1 MDLTLNNSG
10 SAAPVIKN
18 DRDRLRTI
26 VVVEDDEGLSRLIIK
41 SLKAEGFAIHGI
53 SKGSQAIKA
62 AADNP
67 DAILLLDFFL
77 HDMTAEDIILALKNK
92 RIKVPFIILTGQGDE
107 QIAIKM
113 MKLGAKDY
121 IKKEEGFLELL
132 PTVIRRVIK
141 ELNTEEKL
149 FQAQNALKESEEKYR
164 SIFDNAANLI
174 TSSDKKG
181 IVVDCNSRITQM
193 LGYEPHEIIGQ
204 SILKIIHPDY
214 EEKLLKCLEKITSRN
229 DTNNQEFIMVRKD
242 GIPID
247 VNINPAV
254 LMNDKGKCIS
264 TVCIVNDITEQ
275 KRIGKELEWE
285 LTVNTALADLSNALV
300 ISAFSIKDIANIVL
314 DYAKLITTSRHG
326 YISSVDPLSGSSI
339 SYGLTQMFEDNNLNF
354 NKNDK
359 VFFSKEADGQYHGLR
374 GHTLNTGAAFYTNS
388 PSTHTSS
395 RGTPEG
401 HVPINN
407 FLSVPSMFG
416 EKVVGL
422 IALANSDRDYT
433 ELDMKV
439 IERLADLYAIAIQRK
454 QMEEKLRKSE
464 ASLEE
469 AQRIAKIGNYI
480 WNSDKDQLTW
490 SQGTFLIFGLKP
502 GEFEPSFQKFI
513 DFIHPEDKR
522 RVTEIIK
529 EAIIKKTGYDVEY
542 RIVLKDKTERMLRDE
557 GEVRCDEHN
566 KPVRIF
572 GVIQDI
578 TERKNFEK
586 ALFDVEERERQR
598 IGYELHDGLGQ
609 LLTGISFKNRG
620 LERKLEKS
628 SCREADDAT
637 EISILIDEAKE
648 QVSRLSK
655 GLSPVEM
662 DKEGLRAALEA
673 LASHNNKI
681 FRIPCTFT
689 CDKSVSVHNE
699 AAITQLYRI
708 AQEAVTN
715 AVKHGKPDRI
725 DIFLEKRNDEISL
738 EIKDDGIGIA
748 KEPKQAQGMGLKIM
762 RYRASI
768 INASLDFKRNITGG
782 TLVTCT
788 FSDTSGGLSSD
799 DPTKL

>member
-1 MDLTLNNSG
+1 MELILNS
-10 SAAPVIKN
+10 SESTAPVIKN
-18 DRDRLRTI
+18 DKDRLRTI

-41 SLKAEGFAIHGI
+41 SLKAEGFAIKGI

-67 DAILLLDFFL
+67 DSILLLDFFL
-77 HDMTAEDIILALKNK
+77 PDMTAEDIILTLKDK
-92 RIKVPFIILTGQGDE
+92 EIKVPFIILTGQGDE
-107 QIAIKM
+107 QISIKM

-121 IKKEEGFLELL
+121 IKKEGGFIDLL
-132 PTVIRRVIK
+132 PTVIRRVIN

-149 FQAQNALKESEEKYR
+149 IQAQNALKESEEKYR

-174 TSSDKKG
+174 TSIDKKG

-204 SILKIIHPDY
+204 SILSIIHPDY
-214 EEKLLKCLEKITSRN
+214 TEKLLKCLESVSSRN
-229 DTNNQEFIMVRKD
+229 NTTNQEFIMVRKN
-242 GIPID
+242 GISID
-247 VNINPAV
+247 VNINSAV
-254 LMNDKGKCIS
+254 LMNDKDEFIR
-264 TVCIVNDITEQ
+264 TVCIINDITEQ

-300 ISAFSIKDIANIVL
+300 ISAFTIKDIANIVL
-314 DYAKLITTSRHG
+314 DYAKLITTSKHG
-326 YISSVDPLSGSSI
+326 YISSVDPLSGNNI
-339 SYGLTQMFEDNNLNF
+339 SYGLTQMFEDNNLDF
-354 NKNDK
+354 SMNDK
-359 VFFSKEADGQYHGLR
+359 IFFSKEADGQYRGLR
-374 GHTLNTGAAFYTNS
+374 GHTLNTGTAFFTNS
-388 PSTHTSS
+388 PSTHKSS

-401 HVPINN
+401 HVPVTN

-416 EKVVGL
+416 KKVVGQ

-502 GEFEPSFQKFI
+502 GKFEPSFQKFI

-529 EAIIKKTGYDVEY
+529 EAIIKKTGYNVEY
-542 RIVLKDKTERMLRDE
+542 RIVLKDKTERMLRDD

-566 KPVRIF
+566 KPVRFF
-572 GVIQDI
+572 GVMQDI

-637 EISILIDEAKE
+637 EISMLIDEAKE

-655 GLSPVEM
+655 GLTPVEM

-673 LASHNNKI
+673 LAAHNNMI

-689 CDKSVSVHNE
+689 CDESVSVHNK
-699 AAITQLYRI
+699 AAVTQLYRI
-708 AQEAVTN
+708 AQEAATN
-715 AVKHGKPDRI
+715 AVKHGKPNRI
-725 DIFLEKRNDEISL
+725 DIFLNKINDEISL
-738 EIKDDGIGIA
+738 KIKDDGIGIA
-748 KEPKQAQGMGLKIM
+748 KEPRQSKGMGLKIM

-768 INASLDFKRNITGG
+768 INASLDFKRNIDGG

-788 FSDTSGGLSSD
+788 FSDISGKSNSDETS
-799 DPTKL
+799 KL